1 MLPFASTIAFW
12 CMTSGSSKVPLVFSS
27 YFLIG
32 RKARALSG
40 IFAFPVNAETLN
52 MIEQAVLA
60 EYEKVVA
67 GSEPVRSDNQKVNSD
82 DT

>member
-12 CMTSGSSKVPLVFSS
+12 SMTSGSSKVPLVF
-27 YFLIG
+27 
-32 RKARALSG
+32 LSHFPNRTKSAG
-40 IFAFPVNAETLN
+40 GQWDIAFPINAETRN

-67 GSEPVRSDNQKVNSD
+67 GSDR
-82 DT
+82 